1 MEITVEVS
9 GEEYKI
15 FIKNYYLKRNWTKRI
30 ATIAIISL
38 GLSVL
43 GILKITNGWSL
54 LMELFAAVFIILMI
68 LFFLIPFGVSHFR
81 SAREIKNTV
90 DESIKWH
97 YKIEDK
103 GITID
108 KGQISKF
115 LPWRKLD
122 RVITVYDF
130 IVFSTIGKQIFPL
143 PLSALKGDESAQ
155 LLALVSGYQK
165 KPGNKTP
172 SPITAYAVGLLCFI
186 PFLGGAVGLVLI
198 ILGIT
203 RYKNKILIAIGTVGL
218 IITGYV
224 LNDVIQTSNQS
235 SAYGKI
241 DTQIMSK
248 IAPNDYQQL
257 LGNKTAFTETI
268 NTKLRGPIS
277 KFNYK
282 EFHGVIYKIDSS
294 YNSNTP
300 LGQIMRETNND
311 AHITYNKTYSS
322 IMDYRSLPEVNIIM
336 DKPVAPKNIFFN
348 LFGDKTQVVTKN
360 DSIAYYF
367 SDLKNFFIQYKQ
379 EGEQEFFG
387 KASDKVDDEDARIP
401 VEMMFFKRNN
411 NLYFILLAANDLKTN
426 LPPDMLYNL
435 VIKK

>member
-9 GEEYKI
+9 GEEYKT

-54 LMELFAAVFIILMI
+54 LMELFVAVFIILMI

-108 KGQISKF
+108 KGQIGKF

-122 RVITVYDF
+122 KVITVYDF
-130 IVFSTIGKQIFPL
+130 IVFSTVSKQIFPL
-143 PLSALKGDESAQ
+143 PLSALSVDDSKH
-155 LLALVSGYQK
+155 LLTLVRDYQK

-172 SPITAYAVGLLCFI
+172 NPVSAYLVGLLCLI

-203 RYKNKILIAIGTVGL
+203 SYKNKILIAIGTAGL

-224 LNDVIQTSNQS
+224 LNDVIQTSKQS

-241 DTQIMSK
+241 DTQIMSNT
-248 IAPNDYQQL
+248 APKDYQQL
-257 LGNKTAFTETI
+257 LGNKIAFTETI

-282 EFHGVIYKIDSS
+282 EFHGMVYKIDSS

-311 AHITYNKTYSS
+311 VHITYNKTYSS
-322 IMDYRSLPEVNIIM
+322 IMDYKSLPEVNIIM
-336 DKPVAPKNIFFN
+336 DKPVAAKSVYFN
-348 LFGDKTQVVTKN
+348 LFGDKTQIVTKN

-367 SDLKNFFIQYKQ
+367 SNLKNFFIQYKQ

-387 KASDKVDDEDARIP
+387 KASDKVDDDDARMP

-426 LPPDMLYNL
+426 LPADMLYNL